1 MLTHGNIAEYR
12 GTMFMEVTVKSGN
25 FLVCL
30 QKKSPLRAE
39 EKVEK

>member
-12 GTMFMEVTVKSGN
+12 GTMSMEVTVKSGN

-30 QKKSPLRAE
+30 HLGQK
-39 EKVEK
+39 EKWKNNEC